1 MKTTS
6 SYEQQPLADFPPA
19 LRSMGRILAA
29 IAGVAIGIAIL
40 LIGGLYALLS
50 TCQGYGGESTV
61 CGGLVESLELV
72 AVLGGGS
79 AAIAGGV
86 GTAATGQA
94 RWIAGGMAIAIV
106 LVMLLTA
113 LLAEQQPALT

>member
-1 MKTTS
+1 VTVP
-6 SYEQQPLADFPPA
+6 EAQEFPPA

-29 IAGVAIGIAIL
+29 ITGAVTGAAIL

-50 TCQGYGGESTV
+50 TCHDSDGESTA
-61 CGGLVESLELV
+61 CGTLVGSLELV
-72 AVLGGGS
+72 AVLGGAA

-86 GTAATGQA
+86 GTASTGRA

-106 LVMLLTA
+106 LVMLLA
-113 LLAEQQPALT
+113 AVLAEQQPAMT